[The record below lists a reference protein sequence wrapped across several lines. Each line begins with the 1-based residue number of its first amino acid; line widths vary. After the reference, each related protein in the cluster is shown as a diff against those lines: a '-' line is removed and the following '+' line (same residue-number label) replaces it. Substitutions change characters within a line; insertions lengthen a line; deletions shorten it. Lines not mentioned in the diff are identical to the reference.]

1 MGRALFRKAVVVF
14 YWSVLPLVLLGG
26 LGGVF
31 AAVVNPANPRPW
43 VSTAGAAAFA
53 GLIGWRLWLNSR
65 AVGWGGPMPSARR
78 LLLVFAPLA
87 GVALIGVVVMVLGL
101 AWLAAGLW
109 YADRGAEDAAIGAL
123 IGGVLALAGGAALIV
138 PLALRLRRRPLRDSA

>member
-1 MGRALFRKAVVVF
+1 MKDRFRKAVVIF
-14 YWSVLPLVLLGG
+14 YWLILPLVLLGC

-43 VSTAGAAAFA
+43 LSAAVAAAFA

-65 AVGWGGPMPSARR
+65 AVGWGGPMPPARR

-87 GVALIGVVVMVLGL
+87 VVALTGVVVKFLGL
-101 AWLAAGLW
+101 AWLGAGLW

-123 IGGVLALAGGAALIV
+123 IGGVLASGSGAALIV
-138 PLALRLRRRPLRDSA
+138 PLALRLRRRPLRNSA